1 MIGVMVWKGK
11 TKKAAAGERA
21 QRSYRT
27 SDNKIDGA
35 VLTLVDIDGTK
46 KGDAAKTENRT
57 KNVSSRK

>member
-27 SDNKIDGA
+27 SDNKIDGVVIA
-35 VLTLVDIDGTK
+35 LIDINGT
-46 KGDAAKTENRT
+46 GHE
-57 KNVSSRK
+57 RKATTRPKQNPTIG